1 MRIRYKPWA
10 RKELEESKFYREH
23 PEEII
28 GRWKQEYERPNQP
41 FFVELGCGK
50 GGFISQIS
58 FLHPENN
65 YLAIDLVDPMLRIS
79 KKKSRRNVS

>member
-28 GRWKQEYERPNQP
+28 GNWKKEFKNEESP
-41 FFVELGCGK
+41 FFVELRLWQRQFYCAK
-50 GGFISQIS
+50 S
-58 FLHPENN
+58 
-65 YLAIDLVDPMLRIS
+65 S
-79 KKKSRRNVS
+79 KAPRK